1 MLEANVRRDGTGN
14 PGHLV
19 DRQQSQLTQKGSSM
33 KLVRFGPRGR
43 EKPGILAADGRI
55 KDVSAHVRDYDHAFF
70 AGGGLAMLRELAADA
85 DTLSAVPADAR
96 LGPPVARPRN
106 VFAIGLNYSDHA
118 KETGAAI
125 PSEPILFM
133 KATSA
138 ICGPHDPILIPRG
151 SRKTDWEV
159 ELGLVIGRDARYLPS
174 KEAARECVAGFCVAN
189 DVSERA
195 FQLERGGQWSKG
207 KSCDSFLPLGPWL
220 VTADEVADPQRLDLR
235 LEVNGVSRQQGTT
248 ATMIFDVWHIVHYLS
263 QFLTLE
269 AGDVVITGTP
279 PGVGMGMKPPVY
291 LAAGDV
297 VTLSIDGLGGQRS
310 VCEDARV
317 FDGSKTAT

>member
-1 MLEANVRRDGTGN
+1 
-14 PGHLV
+14 
-19 DRQQSQLTQKGSSM
+19 M
-33 KLVRFGPRGR
+33 KLVRFGLRGQ
-43 EKPGILAADGRI
+43 EKPGLVTTDGRI

-70 AGGGLAMLRELAADA
+70 AGGGLESLRGIAAAPDA
-85 DTLSAVPADAR
+85 LPDAPAGAR
-96 LGPPVARPRN
+96 IGAPVARPRN

-125 PSEPILFM
+125 PAEPILFM
-133 KATSA
+133 KSTGAV
-138 ICGPHDPILIPRG
+138 CGPHDPILIPRG
-151 SRKTDWEV
+151 SEKTDWEV

-174 KEAARECVAGFCVAN
+174 KEAAHDHVAGFCVAN

-207 KSCDSFLPLGPWL
+207 KSCDNFLPLGPWL
-220 VTADEVADPQRLDLR
+220 VTADEVADPQQLGLS
-235 LEVNGVSRQQGTT
+235 LEVNGTRRQRGST

-279 PGVGMGMKPPVY
+279 PGVGMGMKPPTF

-297 VTLSIDGLGGQRS
+297 VTLAIDGLGSQRS
-310 VCEDARV
+310 VCEPA
-317 FDGSKTAT
+317 